1 MRAFLA
7 AISAALI
14 TAVGSTLIWSEYR
27 NALIRSSAP
36 ELGLDPPD
44 HGNTHNLV
52 GKSWWSGR
60 DH

>member
-14 TAVGSTLIWSEYR
+14 TAVGSTFDFCRSEYR

-36 ELGLDPPD
+36 ELG
-44 HGNTHNLV
+44 
-52 GKSWWSGR
+52 
-60 DH
+60 